1 MNQEMEEFVQAV
13 HRTVVQDGMA
23 DYKDIYEEEVDPNV
37 NDYTACIAFYQQ
49 SSEADQK
56 RMKQMMEQT
65 IIDTVSHVFGIIDGS
80 SGLNGSA
87 LEAKLALV
95 RVDETGD
102 PVETVETDG
111 ALQDTFLGYI
121 EDRDLNAL

>member
-1 MNQEMEEFVQAV
+1 MNQELEEFVQAV
-13 HRTVVQDGMA
+13 YRTVVKEGMA

-56 RMKQMMEQT
+56 RMRQMIEQT
-65 IIDTVSHVFGIIDGS
+65 IIDTVSHVFSIIDGS

-95 RVDETGD
+95 RRRSRRSGRYR
-102 PVETVETDG
+102 ETDG

>member
-56 RMKQMMEQT
+56 RMRQMIEQT
-65 IIDTVSHVFGIIDGS
+65 IIDTVSHVFSIIDGS

-95 RVDETGD
+95 RVDEAGD
-102 PVETVETDG
+102 PVDIVETDG

>member
-1 MNQEMEEFVQAV
+1 MNQELEEFVQAV
-13 HRTVVQDGMA
+13 YRTVVKEGMA

-56 RMKQMMEQT
+56 RMRQMMEQT
-65 IIDTVSHVFGIIDGS
+65 IIDTVSHVFSIIDGS
-80 SGLNGSA
+80 SGLSGSE

-95 RVDETGD
+95 RVDEAGD
-102 PVETVETDG
+102 SVETVETDG
-111 ALQDTFLGYI
+111 ALQDAFLGYI
-121 EDRDLNAL
+121 ENRDLNAL

>member
-56 RMKQMMEQT
+56 RMRQMMEQT
-65 IIDTVSHVFGIIDGS
+65 IIDTVSHVFSIIDGS

-95 RVDETGD
+95 RVDEAGD
-102 PVETVETDG
+102 PVDIVETDG

>member
-1 MNQEMEEFVQAV
+1 MNQELEEFVQAV
-13 HRTVVQDGMA
+13 YRTVVKEGMA

-56 RMKQMMEQT
+56 RMRQMMEQT
-65 IIDTVSHVFGIIDGS
+65 IIDTVSHVFSIIDGS
-80 SGLNGSA
+80 SGLSGSE
-87 LEAKLALV
+87 LEVKLALV
-95 RVDETGD
+95 RVDEAGD
-102 PVETVETDG
+102 SVETVETDG
-111 ALQDTFLGYI
+111 ALQDAFLGYI

>member
-1 MNQEMEEFVQAV
+1 MNQELKEFVQAV
-13 HRTVVQDGMA
+13 YRTVVKEGMA

-49 SSEADQK
+49 ASEADQK
-56 RMKQMMEQT
+56 RMRQMIEQT

-80 SGLNGSA
+80 SGLSGSA

-95 RVDETGD
+95 RVDEAGD
-102 PVETVETDG
+102 PVENVETDG

-121 EDRDLNAL
+121 EDHDLNAL

>member
-49 SSEADQK
+49 SSDADQK
-56 RMKQMMEQT
+56 RMRQMMEQT

-95 RVDETGD
+95 
-102 PVETVETDG
+102 
-111 ALQDTFLGYI
+111 
-121 EDRDLNAL
+121 

>member
-1 MNQEMEEFVQAV
+1 MNQELEEFVQAV
-13 HRTVVQDGMA
+13 YRTVVKEGMA

-56 RMKQMMEQT
+56 RMRQMMEQT
-65 IIDTVSHVFGIIDGS
+65 IIDTVSHVFSIIDGS
-80 SGLNGSA
+80 SGLSGSE

-95 RVDETGD
+95 RVDEAGD
-102 PVETVETDG
+102 SVETVETDG
-111 ALQDTFLGYI
+111 ALQDAFLGYI

>member
-13 HRTVVQDGMA
+13 YRTVVQDGMA

-56 RMKQMMEQT
+56 LMRQMMEQT

-95 RVDETGD
+95 RVDEAGD
-102 PVETVETDG
+102 PVETVEIDG

>member
-1 MNQEMEEFVQAV
+1 MNQELEEFVQAV

-56 RMKQMMEQT
+56 RMRQMIEQT
-65 IIDTVSHVFGIIDGS
+65 IIDTVSHVFSIIDGS

-95 RVDETGD
+95 RVDEAGD
-102 PVETVETDG
+102 PVDIVETDG